1 MLYAF
6 FNYTGVIN
14 VVRATMMITVVL
26 MFGDKAPEGTAMPAT
41 MSPTPVQSLLVHAF
55 NLDMF

>member
-6 FNYTGVIN
+6 FNHTGVIN

-26 MFGDKAPEGTAMPAT
+26 MFEDKAPEGTPMPAT
-41 MSPTPVQSLLVHAF
+41 MSLTPVQSLLVHAF